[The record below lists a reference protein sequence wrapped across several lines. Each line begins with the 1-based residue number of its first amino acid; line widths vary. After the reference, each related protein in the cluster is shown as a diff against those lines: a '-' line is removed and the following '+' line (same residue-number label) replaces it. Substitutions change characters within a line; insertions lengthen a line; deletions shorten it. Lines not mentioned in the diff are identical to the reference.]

1 MLGRECWCWDNL
13 CDYYPVV
20 ESKKF
25 SLPSPLPK
33 WPQGMSS
40 SNFVVF
46 LYVLSIFVVLFHKIP
61 VFQS

>member
-13 CDYYPVV
+13 SEYYPAV
-20 ESKKF
+20 EPQKF

-40 SNFVVF
+40 SNFF
-46 LYVLSIFVVLFHKIP
+46 
-61 VFQS
+61 